1 MLRKLNLR
9 TMTGLAAAL
18 AMAGLSGAAS
28 AQRLPQPRPECMQ
41 EVRAYC
47 AANWQTDVQ
56 VDFASEAECVE
67 AYTEQCHWDWS
78 YYVDAALDP
87 AIRPA

>member
-1 MLRKLNLR
+1 MPTKLNLR
-9 TMTGLAAAL
+9 KMAGLTAVL

-28 AQRLPQPRPECMQ
+28 AQRLPQPRPECMA

-56 VDFASEAECVE
+56 VDFASEAECVQ

-78 YYVDAALDP
+78 YYVDAAP
-87 AIRPA
+87 KSAVRPA